1 MARCTVKIMM
11 ELSSILVATH
21 DRPHYVF
28 TQHDLSKVSGKTDL
42 SNKAPK
48 KLWGEVKF
56 NTLLE
61 FLDA

>member
-28 TQHDLSKVSGKTDL
+28 TQHDLYKVAARATTARTGSGVGPHRGGKGSKGR
-42 SNKAPK
+42 N
-48 KLWGEVKF
+48 
-56 NTLLE
+56 
-61 FLDA
+61 